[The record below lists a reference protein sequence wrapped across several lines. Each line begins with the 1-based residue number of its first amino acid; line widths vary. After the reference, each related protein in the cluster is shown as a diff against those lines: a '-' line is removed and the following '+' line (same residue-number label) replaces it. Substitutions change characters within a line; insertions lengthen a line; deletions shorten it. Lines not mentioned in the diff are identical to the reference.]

1 MAHEEGKLSPP
12 VQDIAREGPF
22 RDLAR
27 ARGLRSPRHGFLN
40 KTLRRL
46 AAFFTAGLLR
56 EEIARR
62 PGLLQRVHPR
72 ARLVAVLFVL
82 LSVSLASSLSALSAH
97 ALLVAGFV
105 CMARIRAREMLGAGL
120 LVAVVFSVM
129 MALPATLN
137 LVSGGH
143 ILVPIL
149 RLDGPWQFGP
159 YAVPSVIGIS
169 GEGLRTAGTL
179 LLRTLT
185 STAAVLCLALSTR
198 WTDLLASLRSL
209 RLPPLFVQVIGM
221 TVRYLHLLL
230 RQSEEVHLGKK
241 SRTICRRPLV
251 SDQMWVG
258 SRIAAAWEK
267 SLHLMTD
274 VTDAMTARGFTGDFR
289 FAPGRALGVA
299 DWTFLVL
306 AAVVCAAA
314 HFA

>member
-1 MAHEEGKLSPP
+1 ME
-12 VQDIAREGPF
+12 DTTREGQF
-22 RDLAR
+22 REMAR
-27 ARGLRSPRHGFLN
+27 DRGLRSPRHGFLN
-40 KTLRRL
+40 KALRRL
-46 AAFFTAGLLR
+46 GGFFAASLLR

-62 PGLLQRVHPR
+62 PGLMQLVHPR
-72 ARLVAVLFVL
+72 ARVVAVLLLL

-97 ALLVAGFV
+97 ALLAAGAVFS
-105 CMARIRAREMLGAGL
+105 ARIRPRELLGAGL
-120 LVAVVFSVM
+120 LVAVLFSFLI
-129 MALPATLN
+129 ALPATLN
-137 LVSGGH
+137 LASGGE

-149 RLDGPWQFGP
+149 RLDGPRQLGP

-185 STAAVLCLALSTR
+185 STAAVLCLVLSTR
-198 WTDLLASLRSL
+198 WTDLLASLRSF
-209 RLPPLFVQVIGM
+209 RLPPLFVHTIGM

-258 SRIAAAWEK
+258 SRLAAAWER
-267 SLHLMTD
+267 SLRLMTD
-274 VTDAMTARGFTGDFR
+274 VADAMTARGFTGDFR
-289 FAPGRALGVA
+289 FAPGRALGMA
-299 DWTFLVL
+299 DWAFLVL
-306 AAVVCAAA
+306 SGALCAAA